1 VNSQKRKILFTLAT
15 AIMLP
20 ALLVTGAAP
29 ANAAARF
36 TTVSSSATVSG
47 LNVSVAAVVKATQ
60 KVTTQ
65 NYGVCVRDSSNRNLD
80 FASQQKIAITTTGT
94 ATKASKSFSPG
105 TYTYFPCVQYQNVWW
120 EGTKKQFTVKAPTT
134 SVSTTMPVGDLPNW
148 KQNFKED
155 FTKNAG
161 LGQIDEVY
169 GASMRGYDGFND
181 TSGNGTYAPDKVLTA
196 SNGMLNYNLHTEN
209 GRPLVATPV
218 LNDYKGQTYGRYSIR
233 FRSDTLVGY
242 KIAFMQWPSS
252 DNWNEGEIDWPEGN
266 LDGHMRPGL
275 AVPGTLTSSGMN
287 FEPAQE
293 IFSKTNAT
301 NWHVATTEWTPSGIK
316 WYWDGELVNYTT
328 KSPSTNFRWT
338 LQAETETWNARI
350 PDPSL
355 KGNLQVD
362 WATSYTYVP

>member
-1 VNSQKRKILFTLAT
+1 VNSSKKKILLTLAT
-15 AIMLP
+15 AITLP
-20 ALLVTGAAP
+20 LLLATGTTPAVAATT
-29 ANAAARF
+29 F
-36 TTVSSSATVSG
+36 TTVSSNATVSG
-47 LNVSVAAVVKATQ
+47 LNVAVSGVVKSSQ
-60 KVTTQ
+60 KITAQ
-65 NYGVCVRDSSNRNLD
+65 DYSICVRNSSNQDKDYTSKKN
-80 FASQQKIAITTTGT
+80 IVITTAGT
-94 ATKASKSFSPG
+94 TYSATSSFTPG
-105 TYTYFPCVQYQNVWW
+105 TYSYFPCIQYQNSWW

-134 SVSTTMPVGDLPNW
+134 PVSNTMPVGDLPNW

-275 AVPGTLTSSGMN
+275 AVPGTLTNSGMN

-301 NWHVATTEWTPSGIK
+301 NWHVATTEWTPSGVK

-328 KSPSTNFRWT
+328 KSPSTDFRWT